1 MNQETIVIVA
11 NILMLTATIYFAIYI
26 SRKSRTAEGW
36 MVAGR
41 TLPWP
46 VAILTQFAT
55 ASGGGMLV
63 AQVGIGY
70 DYGWGVIIYGLCTGG
85 GVLALLLLARWLRQ
99 HEFRSLP
106 DIIKELYGNHRILM
120 TSVTIMAIVVPF
132 GWLCTQLVAFSNL
145 FHTFT
150 GIAPTVLAIV
160 FACISLLFLLP
171 GGMTSVAWTDAVFGG
186 MMLVLTV
193 VASVYAVQSAGG
205 WGEIT
210 QAVGPERSGW
220 AGLIAPGLLTI
231 ALWSLSILPGT
242 MTNQMYYQRIY
253 AANNLQTVVISL
265 IGTAVLLV
273 ATKIYAGLLGM
284 SAYAQNPE
292 LGNSEDA
299 AGVMI
304 AGMPIILTVLYS
316 TLICATLLSTVTSAV
331 QSVVVNIVQDVYN
344 NWTTREIREASLLRA
359 SRIFSVIVLVAAVTL
374 SQLFPEALA
383 WLVSAYAYA
392 AAGLFCPVFLGFAF
406 RRTKLINH
414 HAAFAGVGAGVTAAG
429 IAHILDTTIPYAAFG
444 LGFSAGAMLLVGW
457 LTSRDSEPRHR
468 LETAEPAREGTR

>member
-1 MNQETIVIVA
+1 MNQEIIVIVA
-11 NILMLTATIYFAIYI
+11 NVLMLAATIYFAFYV

-46 VAILTQFAT
+46 VAVLTQFAT

-106 DIIKELYGNHRILM
+106 DIVKELYGNHRTLM
-120 TSVTIMAIVVPF
+120 TSVTIMAMVVPF

-145 FHTFT
+145 FHTLT
-150 GIAPTVLAIV
+150 GIAPTLLAIV
-160 FACISLLFLLP
+160 FAAISLLFLLP
-171 GGMTSVAWTDAVFGG
+171 GGMTSVAWTDAVFGA

-193 VASVYAVQSAGG
+193 VAGVYAVQSAGG
-205 WGEIT
+205 WAEIAET
-210 QAVGPERSGW
+210 VGPERAGW

-231 ALWSLSILPGT
+231 ALWSLSIFPGT

-273 ATKIYAGLLGM
+273 ATKLYAGLLGM
-284 SAYAQNPE
+284 SALVQNPDLE
-292 LGNSEDA
+292 NSEDA

-304 AGMPIILTVLYS
+304 AGMPVILTVLYS
-316 TLICATLLSTVTSAV
+316 VLICSTLLSTVTSAV

-344 NWTTREIREASLLRA
+344 NWTNREIQESSVLRA
-359 SRIFSVIVLVAAVTL
+359 SRLFSVAVLISAVAL
-374 SQLFPEALA
+374 SQLYPQALA
-383 WLVSAYAYA
+383 WLVAAYAYA
-392 AAGLFCPVFLGFAF
+392 AAGLFCPIFLGFAL
-406 RRTKLINH
+406 RKTKLINH
-414 HAAFAGVGAGVTAAG
+414 QAAFAGVSVGVAAAA
-429 IAHILDTTIPYAAFG
+429 IAQSIGTTIPYAAFG
-444 LGFSAGAMLLVGW
+444 LSFSAGAMLLVGW
-457 LTSRDSEPRHR
+457 LTSRGQKSGH
-468 LETAEPAREGTR
+468 LAESAPQAPGEVR